1 MLSNILIRTRV
12 GSLTDQTT
20 KIPQF
25 TLLLG
30 QSGDGKSEAISF
42 SSRLLK
48 DLQRIRSSVIVEE
61 DKTLEEL
68 WVQTDPA
75 NRRLLSDD
83 DKKSNVEL
91 AKSAVTGFPTA
102 AGLRQRASQAQTP
115 IIVSPEFS
123 KLLEAMTFES
133 ELVSLL
139 CSMWSQESEARD
151 LKLMSESSQMDK
163 PSVGILAVVQTKIFL
178 KFIEEQP
185 AKLLDS
191 GLLARFNVLYLPRKP
206 LLEEPLVLPMPIA
219 PAVQEDEMSQET
231 IVITSSR
238 EMQFSAPLELALT
251 VTDSGGNNENPDSSR
266 PVRSENQID
275 EMTSVGSIAHI
286 FLVASMIDDHLDILG
301 RKEGEDGLT
310 LDLTEAARAR
320 MISFEKT
327 FVNPLRNVLDK
338 HGQAITTEDG
348 IALGSIRYVS
358 KYFTQ
363 SPHPNSFHSLDA
375 ITGCAF

>member
-1 MLSNILIRTRV
+1 M
-12 GSLTDQTT
+12 
-20 KIPQF
+20 
-25 TLLLG
+25 
-30 QSGDGKSEAISF
+30 
-42 SSRLLK
+42 
-48 DLQRIRSSVIVEE
+48 IVEE
-61 DKTLEEL
+61 DRTLEEL

-75 NRRLLSDD
+75 NRRVLSDD

-123 KLLEAMTFES
+123 KLLEAMTSDTEF
-133 ELVSLL
+133 VSLL

-151 LKLMSESSQMDK
+151 LKLMSESSQMHK
-163 PSVGILAVVQTKIFL
+163 PSIGVLAVVQTKIFL
-178 KFIEEQP
+178 KFMEEQP

-191 GLLARFNVLYLPRKP
+191 GLLARFNVYYLPRKP
-206 LLEEPLVLPMPIA
+206 LLEEPLILPMPIA
-219 PAVQEDEMSQET
+219 PAAEEDAMPQETKET

-266 PVRSENQID
+266 PVRSENQIY

-286 FLVASMIDDHLDILG
+286 LLVASMIDGRLDILG
-301 RKEGEDGLT
+301 RQEGKDGLT

-327 FVNPLRNVLDK
+327 FVNPLRNALDK